1 MQFTFFKGRVARC
14 YGCAMNARFKSRV
27 RLDHLLS
34 QATDLSR
41 KQAKIEIRKKRVS
54 LQGEVVRD
62 PSLLVDSDASI
73 EWQGEL
79 LGLPAPLYLMMH
91 KPAGLVCARSDR
103 MQATVMDLLPQDV
116 AERVHIVG
124 RLDKDT
130 TGLLLLT
137 DDGTWSHRV
146 SSPRHGCSKVYI
158 AELAEDLVAGAE
170 RHFAEGMH
178 LRNEQKPTRPA
189 QLERLGPRRARVVLQ
204 EGRYHQVRRMFA
216 ALGNRVTA
224 LHRLSVAGLEL
235 DAQLQPGQWRELSDL
250 EIAAVAAA
258 GN

>member
-1 MQFTFFKGRVARC
+1 
-14 YGCAMNARFKSRV
+14 MNAKSNSRI

-34 QATDLSR
+34 RATDLSR
-41 KQAKIEIRKKRVS
+41 KQAKIEIRKQRVS
-54 LQGEVVRD
+54 LQGQVVRD

-79 LGLPAPLYLMMH
+79 LGLPASLYLMMH
-91 KPAGLVCARSDR
+91 KPVGLVCARSDP
-103 MQATVMDLLPQDV
+103 MQATELDLLPEDI

-137 DDGTWSHRV
+137 DDGAWSHRV
-146 SSPRHGCSKVYI
+146 SSPRRGCGKVYI
-158 AELAEDLVAGAE
+158 AELAEDLVADAE
-170 RHFAEGMH
+170 QRFAGGMQ
-178 LRNEQKPTRPA
+178 LRSEKKTTRPA
-189 QLERLGPRRARVVLQ
+189 QLERLAPRLARVVLH

-224 LHRLSVAGLEL
+224 LHRLSIGGLEL
-235 DAQLQPGQWRELSDL
+235 DGQLQPGEWRELSDA
-250 EIAAVAAA
+250 EVAAVAVSMD
-258 GN
+258 